1 MLGVEASLLA
11 GTNWYDVV
19 VLGALLYGAWSGVR
33 KGFSGEIIRVIGLVA
48 MVFLALSFYIP
59 VGHWLQQVTG
69 WAEEPANLAAFLAI
83 AVSVYVVAAFVGA
96 RIHRR
101 LKKGPFT
108 ATVENIG
115 GMLAGVVRM
124 AVVMAWVSVALSLV
138 RSEFWHREISRES
151 KFGSYVVAQF
161 PAVAAMA
168 EKEYPEKLWFL
179 QKLKRR
185 AEPTSDEAGAEKK
198 P

>member
-1 MLGVEASLLA
+1 MVAALIYGV
-11 GTNWYDVV
+11 
-19 VLGALLYGAWSGVR
+19 WSGVR
-33 KGFSGEIIRVIGLVA
+33 RGLSGEIIRVIGLIA

-59 VGHWLQQVTG
+59 VGKWLKAATG

-83 AVSVYVVAAFVGA
+83 AVSVHVVAVFVGA

-101 LKKGPFT
+101 MKKGSFA
-108 ATVENIG
+108 ATVENVG
-115 GMLAGVVRM
+115 GVLAGVIRM
-124 AVVMAWVSVALSLV
+124 AIVMAWASVALSLV
-138 RSEFWHREISRES
+138 RSEFWHHEVSRES

-185 AEPTSDEAGAEKK
+185 AEPTNDEAGAEKK